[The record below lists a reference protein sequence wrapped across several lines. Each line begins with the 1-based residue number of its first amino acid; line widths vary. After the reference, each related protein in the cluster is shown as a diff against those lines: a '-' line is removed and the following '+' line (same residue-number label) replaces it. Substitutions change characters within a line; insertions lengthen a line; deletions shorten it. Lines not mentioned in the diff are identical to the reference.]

1 MPSTREIR
9 RRIRSVS
16 STGQITKAME
26 MVAASKMRRAQ
37 AAALGTR
44 PYAEKMQETL
54 SGLAGQLGDG
64 EELHPL
70 LTRRLVKNVCLV
82 LITADRGLAA
92 GLNSNIIRHAAQFIQ
107 DRPEPVHLVTV
118 GRRGRD
124 WMVRRG
130 RHIIA
135 EFTGLGDRAFVP
147 LIETTAISQV
157 VRDSYLNGEVDE
169 VHVAYT
175 HFQNTLVQRPTSFQ
189 LLPIQAPPSDGPAP
203 EFIYEPS
210 AREVLAALLPRYV
223 DMQVYHAVLEAGAS
237 EQSARMVAMR
247 NATENAGEIV
257 NELTL
262 RYNKARQEGITN
274 ELLEIAS
281 GAQSLG

>member
-9 RRIRSVS
+9 RRIRSVT

-37 AAALGTR
+37 VMALATR
-44 PYAEKMQETL
+44 PYADKMREALSSLTAQTQGTET
-54 SGLAGQLGDG
+54 
-64 EELHPL
+64 LHPL
-70 LTRRLVKNVCLV
+70 LTRRPVKNICLV
-82 LITADRGLAA
+82 LMTADRGLAG
-92 GLNSNIIRHAAQFIQ
+92 GLNTNMIRYAASFILE
-107 DRPEPVHLVTV
+107 RSEPVHLVTV

-124 WMVRRG
+124 WMVRRS
-130 RHIIA
+130 RHILA
-135 EFTGLGDRAFVP
+135 EFTQLGDRP
-147 LIETTAISQV
+147 SLNDTTPISRV
-157 VRDSYLNGEVDE
+157 VMDSYLSEECDE

-175 HFQNTLVQRPTSFQ
+175 HFQSTLVQRPTSFR
-189 LLPIQAPPSDGPAP
+189 LLPIEPPAEPIGRYL

-210 AREVLAALLPRYV
+210 AEEVLAQLLPRYV
-223 DMQVYHAVLEAGAS
+223 DMEVYHAVLEAVAS

-247 NATENAGEIV
+247 NATENAKEIV

-262 RYNKARQEGITN
+262 RYNKARQEGITK

-281 GAQSLG
+281 GAQALG